1 MIISTLLR
9 KPKADILN
17 QSTDEVHSLFTDKLT
32 EILDGSFAT
41 PQVDDKELEIVII
54 ATIVT

>member
-1 MIISTLLR
+1 MR

-17 QSTDEVHSLFTDKLT
+17 QSTDEVHSLFTDKLN